1 MGCLERGAD
10 TQQPVWASCRE
21 EEEIGQ
27 DSPRFLRCALARA
40 KHESRR
46 AAVEE
51 AQILYLTASESD
63 NLAVDGW
70 MGFCDAAAAD
80 TGEPHASRE
89 ACACARGQ
97 WTHHTA
103 PAVEAVV
110 LMTIRNITD

>member
-1 MGCLERGAD
+1 MKISKIPLG
-10 TQQPVWASCRE
+10 T
-21 EEEIGQ
+21 
-27 DSPRFLRCALARA
+27 CATVAGTG
-40 KHESRR
+40 ESRR

-51 AQILYLTASESD
+51 AQNIYLTGFESD

-110 LMTIRNITD
+110 LMTIRNITY